1 MKFNFSLEPV
11 LKVRKHKEKLQKQKL
26 AEKLSAKEQINSRQE
41 NMKQKLEN
49 YLANTDSSDFK
60 NVHTIKRHSKHMQ
73 QTSKKIEEL
82 NGQLKKAEHAVS
94 EEREKLVVANQ
105 KRHMMEKVKEKERKH
120 FLEKLSKL
128 EQKTM
133 DEIATQTYSH

>member
-11 LKVRKHKEKLQKQKL
+11 LKVRKHKEKLQEQKL

-41 NMKQKLEN
+41 KMKQKLEN
-49 YLANTDSSDFK
+49 YLKNTDRTDFK

-73 QTSKKIEEL
+73 QTSKEIEKL
-82 NGQLKKAEHAVS
+82 NGELKKAENAVS
-94 EEREKLVVANQ
+94 EERERLVVANQ
-105 KRHMMEKVKEKERKH
+105 KRHVMEKVKEKERKR

-133 DEIATQTYSH
+133 DEIATQTYGH

>member
-11 LKVRKHKEKLQKQKL
+11 LKVRKHKERLQKQKL

-41 NMKQKLEN
+41 EMKQKLEN
-49 YLANTDSSDFK
+49 YLQNTERSDFE

-73 QTSKKIEEL
+73 QTYKKIEEL
-82 NGQLKKAEHAVS
+82 DGQLKEAENAVS

-105 KRHMMEKVKEKERKH
+105 KRHVMEKVKEKERKR

-133 DEIATQTYSH
+133 DEIATQTYSY